1 MWSGR
6 SRTGLHTSTET
17 PMNFLLFAQDG
28 QQQPPFRMPGGDM
41 FPFFLI
47 GLMLLFWVVVILP
60 MSRRQKRE
68 QEQLLAT
75 LKRGAKVLTNAGIV
89 GVVVSAKDGEDEIVI
104 RSEDTK
110 LRIKRSVVVQV
121 LGADEAEAAK
131 Q

>member
-1 MWSGR
+1 
-6 SRTGLHTSTET
+6 
-17 PMNFLLFAQDG
+17 
-28 QQQPPFRMPGGDM
+28 M

-47 GLMLLFWVVVILP
+47 GLMLLFWMVVILP
-60 MSRRQKRE
+60 MSRRQKKE
-68 QEQLLAT
+68 QEQLLAN
-75 LKRGAKVLTNAGIV
+75 LKRGTKVLTNGGIV
-89 GVVVSAKDGEDEIVI
+89 GTVVTAKDGEDEIVI